1 MKVTKT
7 YVRLMAVDVAKTAGF
22 YRRALG
28 LVARSESP
36 SWTELSADGGVV
48 ALHDGGAK
56 AETETH
62 LGFEVDDINAA
73 CAAVQREGGE
83 VVAKPV
89 DQYGILVARAADPDG
104 NRFWLA
110 QLSES

>member
-1 MKVTKT
+1 
-7 YVRLMAVDVAKTAGF
+7 MAVDVARTAGF

-28 LVARSESP
+28 LVPRSESP

-48 ALHDGGAK
+48 ALHDGGEKTA
-56 AETETH
+56 TETH
-62 LGFEVDDINAA
+62 LGFEVDDIAAA
-73 CAAVQREGGE
+73 CTAVQREGGE
-83 VVAKPV
+83 VVASPV

-110 QLSES
+110 QVSRS

>member
-7 YVRLMAVDVAKTAGF
+7 YVRLMAVDLAKTAGF

-28 LVARSESP
+28 LVPRSESP

-48 ALHDGGAK
+48 ALHAGGAK
-56 AETETH
+56 VATETP
-62 LGFEVDDINAA
+62 LGFEVDDITAA
-73 CAAVQREGGE
+73 CEAVQREGGE
-83 VVAKPV
+83 VVARPV
-89 DQYGILVARAADPDG
+89 DQFGILVARAADPDG

-110 QLSES
+110 QVSRS

>member
-1 MKVTKT
+1 VRVTKT
-7 YVRLMAVDVAKTAGF
+7 YVRLLTVD
-22 YRRALG
+22 G
-28 LVARSESP
+28 LIARSESP
-36 SWTELSADGGVV
+36 AWTELSADGGVV

-56 AETETH
+56 GPTETH
-62 LGFEVDDINAA
+62 LGFEVDDITAA

-83 VVAKPV
+83 VVARPV

-110 QLSES
+110 QVSRS

>member
-1 MKVTKT
+1 
-7 YVRLMAVDVAKTAGF
+7 VAKTASF

-48 ALHDGGAK
+48 ALHDGGTRSA
-56 AETETH
+56 TETH
-62 LGFEVDDINAA
+62 LGFEIDDIDAA

-83 VVAKPV
+83 VVARPV
-89 DQYGILVARAADPDG
+89 DQYGIRVARAADPDG

-110 QLSES
+110 QVSRS